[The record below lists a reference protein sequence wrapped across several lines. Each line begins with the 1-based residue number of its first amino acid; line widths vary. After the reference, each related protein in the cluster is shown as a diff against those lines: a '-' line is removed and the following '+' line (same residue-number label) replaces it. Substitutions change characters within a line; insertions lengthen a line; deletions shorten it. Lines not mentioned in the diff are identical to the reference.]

1 MIGFTQHHLGKLEDL
16 FAALNYRVRY
26 EKGSF
31 RTAACMLQDTRV
43 IVVNK
48 FSNLEVRIQ
57 SLVELLR
64 NMDVNTA
71 VLDDKRKEFYY
82 KVIKKEGAKH

>member
-1 MIGFTQHHLGKLEDL
+1 MIAFTPYNLGKIEDI
-16 FAALNYRVRY
+16 FEAFGYRVRY

-31 RTAACMLQDTRV
+31 RTAACVLQSTRV

-57 SLVELLR
+57 SLIQLLR
-64 NMDVNTA
+64 DMEVDVSL
-71 VLDDKRKEFYY
+71 LDDKQKEFY
-82 KVIKKEGAKH
+82 KAIKKEEAAL